1 MFGWTIVIS
10 TRMIKCVLLLLKFLQ
25 KVNLIDVCP
34 KVQSLKSFA
43 VKIPAT
49 LSTSASVHLSLIQVR
64 LTRRKEADSWFQQQ
78 HWKFEMSTEVWKH

>member
-10 TRMIKCVLLLLKFLQ
+10 TRMIKYVLLLLKFLQ
-25 KVNLIDVCP
+25 KVNLI
-34 KVQSLKSFA
+34 VQSLKSFA